1 MSKHKNILN
10 IYNKFAVPYQ
20 KKFMDM
26 DLYHDT
32 LDLFCSLVEKKDAE
46 VFEIACG
53 PGNITKYLLTKR
65 PDFKIFGIDFAS
77 NMIDLAR
84 INNPTARFEI
94 MDGKEINKIDKKF
107 NAVMCGFC
115 LPYLSKEEAIQLI
128 DDVYNL
134 LESEGVFYLST
145 MEDDYNKSGYEGS
158 SFGGEDK
165 LYIYYHQA
173 DYLLKSL
180 KNSGFKIIDL
190 QYKNYPEKDGTITKD
205 LIITAK
211 KPENNDV
218 YKV

>member
-1 MSKHKNILN
+1 
-10 IYNKFAVPYQ
+10 
-20 KKFMDM
+20 MDM
-26 DLYHDT
+26 NLYQDT
-32 LDLFCSLVEKKDAE
+32 LDLFCSLVEKMDAE
-46 VFEIACG
+46 IFEIACG

-84 INNPTARFEI
+84 INNPTAQFEI
-94 MDGKEINKIDKKF
+94 MDSRKISKIDKKF

-128 DDVYNL
+128 DDVYKL

-145 MEDDYNKSGYEGS
+145 MEDDYSKSGYQEA

-165 LYIYYHQA
+165 LFIYYHQA
-173 DYLLKSL
+173 DYLLKAL
-180 KNSGFKIIDL
+180 KNSGFRIIEL
-190 QYKNYPEKDGTITKD
+190 QYKDYPEKDGSITKD

-211 KPENNDV
+211 KIGNNDEI
-218 YKV
+218 KV

>member
-1 MSKHKNILN
+1 MSKHKSILN

-26 DLYHDT
+26 NLYQDT
-32 LDLFCSLVEKKDAE
+32 LDLFCSLVEKMDAE
-46 VFEIACG
+46 IFEIACG

-77 NMIDLAR
+77 NMIDLAM
-84 INNPTARFEI
+84 INNPTAQFEI
-94 MDGKEINKIDKKF
+94 MDSRKISKIDKKF

-115 LPYLSKEEAIQLI
+115 LPYLSKEEAVQLI
-128 DDVYNL
+128 DDAYNL

-145 MEDDYNKSGYEGS
+145 MEDDYSKSGYQEA

-165 LYIYYHQA
+165 LFIYYHQA
-173 DYLLKSL
+173 DYLLKAL
-180 KNSGFKIIDL
+180 KNSGFRIIEL
-190 QYKNYPEKDGTITKD
+190 QYKDYPEKDGSITKD

-211 KPENNDV
+211 KIGNNDEI
-218 YKV
+218 KV